1 MSGGVDSSVAAMILK
16 NRGGEK
22 NRHKLIQTET
32 SSVCHSPFSYLP
44 PCYPH
49 LPRIAPLYHTGDVRG
64 MFMHNWDEKEER
76 GECTAE
82 ADFALVQRVASLLSL
97 SPLPPLHLSFVTR
110 YWHDVFLHMLRD
122 YQAGATPNPDT
133 LCNAAIKFDAF
144 YRRARELEAHEVA
157 TGHYARRA
165 ASEGARGDL
174 ALRLGDRDLIH
185 ELRLAEPDALLTACV
200 AAGTDTKRALDPQ
213 QHAFAIAPALLDPRG
228 RNLDIGPKGSNPKCQ
243 AFFLAGLPQNV
254 LQHVIFPLGAIA
266 KPQVAELAA
275 RVGLHEVLSRK
286 ESMGLCFVGKRHFPE
301 FLQQYLRLTPGRIVM
316 LPGAAAAAGAKTA
329 DASAGLRVLG
339 EHAGVELLTL
349 GQNARLSGLSERHY
363 VAGKAVA
370 TAEVA
375 VVPGRDHPALY
386 ATELLLGDMAWTQ
399 PRHVAA
405 AAAGRAPQVNRDMD
419 LGRLPQDCDI
429 LRDVNIQVR
438 HRGARVA
445 CDVAFLRREDHVYAA
460 ADNNSERDVDASL
473 AAPGITGRM
482 PGVDPRQQW
491 AANVWSAWR
500 RAGMPL
506 QGESQAKE
514 NESSDAVPCA
524 GVSGGTVGW
533 VKCEMP
539 HFAPAAGQ
547 TAVLYSGE
555 ICLGRARILAARW
568 GA

>member
-1 MSGGVDSSVAAMILK
+1 
-16 NRGGEK
+16 
-22 NRHKLIQTET
+22 
-32 SSVCHSPFSYLP
+32 
-44 PCYPH
+44 
-49 LPRIAPLYHTGDVRG
+49 

-82 ADFALVQRVASLLSL
+82 ADFALVQRVASLLQL

-133 LCNAAIKFDAF
+133 LCNATIKFDAF
-144 YRRARELEAHEVA
+144 YHRARELKAHEVA

-165 ASEGARGDL
+165 ASEAARGDL

-185 ELRLAEPDALLTACV
+185 ELRRAEPDALLTACV
-200 AAGTDTKRALDPQ
+200 AARTHAKRTPPAAL
-213 QHAFAIAPALLDPRG
+213 ALLLDPRG
-228 RNLDIGPKGSNPKCQ
+228 RNLDVGAKDGNPKCQ
-243 AFFLAGLPQNV
+243 AFFLAGLPQEV
-254 LQHVIFPLGAIA
+254 LQHVIFPLGAMA

-275 RVGLHEVLSRK
+275 SVGLHEVLSRK

-301 FLQQYLRLTPGRIVM
+301 FLQQYLRLTPGRVVL
-316 LPGAAAAAGAKTA
+316 LPWAAAAAAVAEARMA
-329 DASAGLRVLG
+329 DASVLG

-349 GQNARLSGLSERHY
+349 GQNARLSGLPERHY

-405 AAAGRAPQVNRDMD
+405 AAAAAGRALQANRDAGM
-419 LGRLPQDCDI
+419 GRLPPDCDI
-429 LRDVNIQVR
+429 LRDVDIQVR

-445 CDVAFLRREDHVYAA
+445 CDVAFLRREDHVHAA
-460 ADNNSERDVDASL
+460 ADNTSEGDVDYGL
-473 AAPGITGRM
+473 AAPAITGRM

-500 RAGMPL
+500 RSGRGAG
-506 QGESQAKE
+506 EARARADE
-514 NESSDAVPCA
+514 NANSGAEPWAG
-524 GVSGGTVGW
+524 GVSGGSAVGW
-533 VKCEMP
+533 VQCEMP